1 MTMNEIK
8 GLHPKLLLSDDL
20 RFHHHH
26 FCACSA
32 FQNLFGSFLGTLMN
46 EKHSRCSQKKK
57 KTHDSAATLE
67 TRLKMFARILP
78 RQSEQT
84 EAVLARTAFG
94 SCSTIDIFI
103 LKKERKIP
111 YCHADT
117 LSTAAQPGL
126 IRLLYK
132 AYPK

>member
-1 MTMNEIK
+1 MKSTQDT
-8 GLHPKLLLSDDL
+8 H
-20 RFHHHH
+20 
-26 FCACSA
+26 
-32 FQNLFGSFLGTLMN
+32 
-46 EKHSRCSQKKK
+46 KK

-84 EAVLARTAFG
+84 EAELARTAFG

-103 LKKERKIP
+103 LSTKRFLT
-111 YCHADT
+111 AT
-117 LSTAAQPGL
+117 LTSSTAAQPGL

-132 AYPK
+132 AYPKLDPDLFQFP